1 MITVP
6 PPASFPRLAAAVVI
20 ALSGCGGDSVPT
32 YHGYV
37 EGEYLY
43 LAAPQAGYLK
53 SVDTRGGS
61 RVARGQALFAIAAAT
76 TRRGSAP
83 ITWCQVC

>member
-6 PPASFPRLAAAVVI
+6 SPASFPRLAAAAVI

-32 YHGYV
+32 YQGYV

-53 SVDTRGGS
+53 SLDARRGS
-61 RVARGQALFAIAAAT
+61 RVARGQALFAIAATT